1 MINKSVT
8 DKLVAWGATNNAYL
22 QFSVASQ
29 SSHGSVSLGTNGT
42 FTYTLD
48 QSYAGTGH
56 FKYQYIRLQYESVIY
71 DS

>member
-8 DKLVAWGATNNAYL
+8 DKLVAWGATNYAYL
-22 QFSVASQ
+22 QFFVASQ

-42 FTYTLD
+42 FTYTPD
-48 QSYAGTGH
+48 QSYAGRGH
-56 FKYQYIRLQYESVIY
+56 FKYQYIRLTYESVIY